1 MLTFCVICLSARG
14 GQTLQT
20 KVPKLTKT
28 ALTTGS
34 PCSVTCGKSPPAL
47 LQMSSISLSAVIS
60 QRFHLMTSWNMNLLG
75 LSHSQPNDV
84 CHSEGC
90 CEMKANKCHLRDQM
104 QVSQVWLGYTD
115 RSAIAWEIRF
125 WAEWLLLQVHCQSSG
140 IIGLRLRDSFGVLC
154 YKFVEEWKEFFK
166 RNKLIY
172 GKNFHVMLS
181 SFCCVTAE
189 PSCGRAGSFFL
200 PECHQ

>member
-1 MLTFCVICLSARG
+1 MGCGCVVWHAVRTGREGLSLRYFGRANSGLRAWRSVFVLTFCVICLSARG

-47 LQMSSISLSAVIS
+47 LQMSSISLLAVVS
-60 QRFHLMTSWNMNLLG
+60 RRFHLMTSWHVNLLG

-90 CEMKANKCHLRDQM
+90 REMKANKCHLRDQM
-104 QVSQVWLGYTD
+104 QVSQLRLGYTD
-115 RSAIAWEIRF
+115 LPLLGKYVFGLSGFSYRF
-125 WAEWLLLQVHCQSSG
+125 TARV
-140 IIGLRLRDSFGVLC
+140 
-154 YKFVEEWKEFFK
+154 VES
-166 RNKLIY
+166 L
-172 GKNFHVMLS
+172 V
-181 SFCCVTAE
+181 
-189 PSCGRAGSFFL
+189 
-200 PECHQ
+200 